1 MKKTSALIVRFAV
14 SVAIALTLSATGYCA
29 EVSGTFV
36 SFDGKPVSDT
46 QLHFEAIPGGD
57 IFMTRTGADGKFST
71 VLRRG
76 TYEIRTERGLV
87 LKSRVKV
94 DTSDVNVG
102 QLRDGAPLDVRRPF
116 QREVLGPAMVE
127 TSAPATAHLGNA
139 AAPAG
144 SAVTTLKPPAPAASP
159 STALK

>member
-1 MKKTSALIVRFAV
+1 MKKTSASILRFAA
-14 SVAIALTLSATGYCA
+14 SVAIAFALSATGYCA

-57 IFMTRTGADGKFST
+57 IYMTRTGADGKFST
-71 VLRRG
+71 TLRRG
-76 TYEIRTERGLV
+76 AYEIRTERGLV
-87 LKSRVKV
+87 LKSRVRI
-94 DTSDVNVG
+94 DATDLNVG

-116 QREVLGPAMVE
+116 QREVLGPAIVE

-139 AAPAG
+139 AGP
-144 SAVTTLKPPAPAASP
+144 STVSTLKPPAPAASP